1 MEDKLKNCLNTS
13 IPTTDET
20 QIECRGFI
28 SSACIIEDDKTQQE
42 INAELQQQLDEM
54 REMLIQILQ
63 QPLL

>member
-28 SSACIIEDDKTQQE
+28 SSACVMQGEKTQQE
-42 INAELQQQLDEM
+42 INAELQQQLNEM

-63 QPLL
+63 QPID

>member
-28 SSACIIEDDKTQQE
+28 SSACIIQDDKTQQE

-63 QPLL
+63 QPLP

>member
-20 QIECRGFI
+20 QIECKGFI
-28 SSACIIEDDKTQQE
+28 SSACVMQDGKTQQE

-54 REMLIQILQ
+54 REMLIQILLR
-63 QPLL
+63 PTT

>member
-28 SSACIIEDDKTQQE
+28 SSACVIQDDKTQQA
-42 INAELQQQLDEM
+42 INEELQQQLNEM

-63 QPLL
+63 QPLP

>member
-13 IPTTDET
+13 IPTTDES

-28 SSACIIEDDKTQQE
+28 SSACIIQDDKTQQE

-63 QPLL
+63 QPLP

>member
-13 IPTTDET
+13 IPATDET

-28 SSACIIEDDKTQQE
+28 SSACIIQDDKTQQE

-54 REMLIQILQ
+54 REMLIQILLR
-63 QPLL
+63 PVS

>member
-13 IPTTDET
+13 IPTTDES

-28 SSACIIEDDKTQQE
+28 SSACVIEDKKTQQE

-63 QPLL
+63 QPLP

>member
-28 SSACIIEDDKTQQE
+28 SSACVIQDDKTQQE

-63 QPLL
+63 QPLP